1 MGVDQGDPRSRI
13 WLHGAI
19 RARAS
24 EVPAELAAEIER
36 IEQRLGELEDVDPDA
51 WTAEL
56 AAEAEQLDD
65 RRNEIDETI
74 AGLAV
79 YSDKDRARAGCIV
92 TIGEHGDFC
101 LHQGLV
107 ERSPIRGEAAAH
119 AGEPGDDGDEAP
131 ASAPSEDE
139 DDDPSPRP
147 SSASAEQAVRKE
159 CGFSQ
164 MLVDDLK
171 AHRLQIARAHLA
183 GDFGVAF
190 DLALYSLCVD
200 LFERFGYRSHPLDLR
215 AAESELRSSLNDLSG
230 TPADRL
236 LEARRQALDLD
247 WLKLPP
253 AEGFQALSAL
263 PAAAKRR
270 LFAWCIASCL
280 KPQLAIEDRAD
291 PVVEFAVGRLA
302 IPFADYWRPTG
313 ANYWGRVRKAHGLAI
328 AKAILGPRW
337 ERDHADAKK
346 PILAAALEKAFDPAD
361 NTAAIG
367 LDRAARDGA
376 AAWLPPGIAYAEDRG
391 DGADPQ
397 SGAAADVDEFE
408 AKPPRSTRR
417 TPSCL
422 PSLPRMTRPASRSTA
437 LRHPDAHFRNGDR
450 APAGARYLGF
460 IPSFADWM
468 RTIRPLPWM
477 RPPAA
482 SKTGLRLKRRR
493 QK

>member
-1 MGVDQGDPRSRI
+1 MGADPGTANPPGPLLSPEI
-13 WLHGAI
+13 
-19 RARAS
+19 
-24 EVPAELAAEIER
+24 AAEIES
-36 IEQRLGELEDVDPDA
+36 IEQRLGELEE
-51 WTAEL
+51 TAEDEWTEEL
-56 AAEAEQLDD
+56 LQEAAQLEERRDQLGETAES
-65 RRNEIDETI
+65 
-74 AGLAV
+74 LAV
-79 YSDKDRARAGCIV
+79 YAEKDRARAGCIV
-92 TIGEHGDFC
+92 TIGDDGDFH
-101 LHQGLV
+101 LYEGLV
-107 ERSPIRGEAAAH
+107 ERSASRGEAAAH
-119 AGEPGDDGDEAP
+119 AGGTGEDDGDETP

-171 AHRLQIARAHLA
+171 AHRLQITRAHLA

-215 AAESELRSSLNDLSG
+215 AIESELHSSLNDLSG

-236 LEARRQALDLD
+236 LKARRQALNLD

-253 AEGFQALSAL
+253 DEGFAAL
-263 PAAAKRR
+263 AAPPTGAKQR

-280 KPQLAIEDRAD
+280 KPQLAIEDRPDSVIECA
-291 PVVEFAVGRLA
+291 GRRLA
-302 IPFADYWRPTG
+302 IPFADFWRPTA
-313 ANYWGRVRKAHGLAI
+313 ANYWGRVKKAHGLAI

-337 ERDHADAKK
+337 ARDHADAKK
-346 PILAAALEKAFDPAD
+346 PILAAALEKAFDPAA

-376 AAWLPPGIAYAEDRG
+376 AAWLPLGMAHAEDRG

-408 AKPPRSTRR
+408 AEGAEIDLADAE
-417 TPSCL
+417 L
-422 PSLPRMTRPASRSTA
+422 PAFLTEGDAAGLALNGAS
-437 LRHPDAHFRNGDR
+437 
-450 APAGARYLGF
+450 AP
-460 IPSFADWM
+460 
-468 RTIRPLPWM
+468 
-477 RPPAA
+477 
-482 SKTGLRLKRRR
+482 
-493 QK
+493 